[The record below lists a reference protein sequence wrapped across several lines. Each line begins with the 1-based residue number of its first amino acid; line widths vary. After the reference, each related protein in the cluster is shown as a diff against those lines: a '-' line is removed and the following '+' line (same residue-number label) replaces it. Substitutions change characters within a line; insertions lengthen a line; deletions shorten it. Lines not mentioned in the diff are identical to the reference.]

1 MSVEYKSALIYG
13 YDCTQIRHLLTYEDI
28 EELENIG
35 WSVIYDPY
43 SDDGFLYIG
52 VAISIT
58 DCYSEAQV
66 NCFENLAQSED
77 DSVRLRLKTPDKYLQ
92 LFVDCH
98 ISLYHLCYAT

>member
-1 MSVEYKSALIYG
+1 MSIEYKSALIYG

-35 WSVIYDPY
+35 WGVIYDPY
-43 SDDGFLYIG
+43 NNDGFLYVGII
-52 VAISIT
+52 VSEV
-58 DCYSEAQV
+58 DCYDEARV
-66 NCFENLAQSED
+66 NCFENLARND
-77 DSVRLRLKTPDKYLQ
+77 DELAKLRLKTPNKYLE